1 MMKFRL
7 LLLLALT
14 VASVTAIQAQ
24 RKLTIEECQD
34 LALQDNNSN
43 KINNELVAAATDMR
57 KSAFAAFFPK
67 LSANGMYMWN
77 QKNIALLRNQLET
90 GMGTFNAANSSFTFN
105 PESILPD
112 IFPTTSSLLADFLGE
127 EYTKLHDRLTLN
139 IHNVFVGQVGVIQP
153 IYVGG
158 RLREVY
164 NLSKGAEKIAKLKAD
179 KGKADVITDVNEA
192 YWRVVAVQEKL
203 KLATRYVDLLKQLE
217 SNVSN
222 AIEEG
227 VATKSDLLKVKM
239 KLTDGEMKLAQAE
252 DGLALSKMALC
263 QIIGLDLDTDIELD
277 ASKLEQFSIV
287 ADTTEASPEAPFQR
301 SEIKLLEE
309 GEKMAKSVARLASAG
324 LQPNIL
330 ASANYVISNPSCF
343 DGFNNKFDG
352 MFNVGVVVN
361 IPIAHVDAI
370 YRYKSAKHIA
380 KAAQLKLEE
389 SVEMIRLQIT
399 QSMQKVKQ
407 SNRKLKTAQINME
420 QADEVLRM
428 AQDAYDE
435 GMATSADLMMA
446 ETGWQQ
452 AYSEKIDAAIE
463 LRMNEITLQ
472 KHLGVLLQ
480 DKNK

>member
-7 LLLLALT
+7 LLLFALT

-179 KGKADVITDVNEA
+179 KGRA
-192 YWRVVAVQEKL
+192 
-203 KLATRYVDLLKQLE
+203 
-217 SNVSN
+217 
-222 AIEEG
+222 
-227 VATKSDLLKVKM
+227 
-239 KLTDGEMKLAQAE
+239 
-252 DGLALSKMALC
+252 
-263 QIIGLDLDTDIELD
+263 
-277 ASKLEQFSIV
+277 
-287 ADTTEASPEAPFQR
+287 
-301 SEIKLLEE
+301 
-309 GEKMAKSVARLASAG
+309 
-324 LQPNIL
+324 
-330 ASANYVISNPSCF
+330 
-343 DGFNNKFDG
+343 
-352 MFNVGVVVN
+352 
-361 IPIAHVDAI
+361 
-370 YRYKSAKHIA
+370 
-380 KAAQLKLEE
+380 
-389 SVEMIRLQIT
+389 
-399 QSMQKVKQ
+399 
-407 SNRKLKTAQINME
+407 
-420 QADEVLRM
+420 
-428 AQDAYDE
+428 
-435 GMATSADLMMA
+435 
-446 ETGWQQ
+446 
-452 AYSEKIDAAIE
+452 
-463 LRMNEITLQ
+463 
-472 KHLGVLLQ
+472 
-480 DKNK
+480 